1 MLLEGSEMF
10 DGSSNI
16 CVTLAVGWSVDC
28 MVWVCVVCSE
38 EISVEMMLDGSEKFV
53 GRSSIW
59 VTCPLDC
66 DIDGA
71 AWVGVVSAEEIS
83 DDLV

>member
-1 MLLEGSEMF
+1 
-10 DGSSNI
+10 
-16 CVTLAVGWSVDC
+16 
-28 MVWVCVVCSE
+28 MVWLCVVCSE

-53 GRSSIW
+53 GRSNIW

-83 DDLV
+83 DDVV

>member
-1 MLLEGSEMF
+1 M
-10 DGSSNI
+10 
-16 CVTLAVGWSVDC
+16 GWSADC